1 MSAGRVIRAQQ
12 DIVARYKR
20 VANLWAAYLTSD
32 AYPEDFGR
40 EFYHAVGEILEGK
53 PLAELDLYHIDGS
66 KVQDIIVHGKEKND
80 TLKGKTQESGRR
92 RVRGKGVREKYRKR
106 RSG

>member
-1 MSAGRVIRAQQ
+1 MTTGRVIRAQQ
-12 DIVARYKR
+12 DIIARYKR

-53 PLAELDLYHIDGS
+53 PLAELDLYHIDAT

-80 TLKGKTQESGRR
+80 ILKAKAQRSGRR
-92 RVRGKGVREKYRKR
+92 KVRGGGIREKSRKR

>member
-1 MSAGRVIRAQQ
+1 MTTSRVIRAQQ

-53 PLAELDLYHIDGS
+53 PLADLDLYHIDAS
-66 KVQDIIVHGKEKND
+66 KIQDIIVHGKEKNEY
-80 TLKGKTQESGRR
+80 LKTKTQKNGRSK
-92 RVRGKGVREKYRKR
+92 VRGRGVRNKTRKR
-106 RSG
+106 RTG

>member
-1 MSAGRVIRAQQ
+1 MTTSRVLRAQQ

-53 PLAELDLYHIDGS
+53 PLTELDLYHIDAAA
-66 KVQDIIVHGKEKND
+66 VQDIIVHGKEKHER
-80 TLKGKTQESGRR
+80 LKIKTQKGGQEKVRDGG
-92 RVRGKGVREKYRKR
+92 VRGKTRKR